1 MTDVDG
7 VPVTATVVEA
17 APVAPL
23 ESVTESVAV

>member
-1 MTDVDG
+1 MDVGG
-7 VPVTATVVEA
+7 VPVTVTVVEA